1 MPHVWSSNDKMTITV
16 CGFCKPNVSLVGLIL
31 TLSATSS
38 QVGCYSS
45 ITQRWTTFN
54 LDTKLY
60 LNVKI
65 IFLRKKA
72 DWKDNSFNYKKTWP
86 KHYSP
91 TSRQFQGWNS
101 VLVETTVNA
110 QFSVKI
116 ESLVWNLIF
125 NAGFFW
131 ITACCSL
138 FSCENVNNVTNP
150 HDNYY

>member
-1 MPHVWSSNDKMTITV
+1 MPHVCSSNDKMTITV
-16 CGFCKPNVSLVGLIL
+16 CRFCQPNVPLVGLIL

-38 QVGCYSS
+38 LVGCYSS
-45 ITQRWTTFN
+45 ITQRWATFN

-65 IFLRKKA
+65 IFLRKRIIHL
-72 DWKDNSFNYKKTWP
+72 NKKTWP
-86 KHYSP
+86 RHCYP